1 MARIQHIAPTPVEKT
16 ELAKAQALDWD
27 FGETQWALQDA
38 FEDAEYPEV
47 DGDDERVYYTLAYKI
62 GRKRNITAR
71 ADVLAVTR
79 DLEYAIEMKLPATI
93 DDATLDVELVNYDDG
108 IPAAFAR
115 PVKEESTVP
124 EYRHE
129 QYTNVLERAHDV
141 DVDLRGEQQ

>member
-16 ELAKAQALDWD
+16 ELVKAQALDWD

-38 FEDAEYPEV
+38 FEGAEYPEP
-47 DGDDERVYYTLAYKI
+47 DDDERVFYTLAFKI

-71 ADVLAVTR
+71 VDVLAVTR

-93 DDATLDVELVNYDDG
+93 DDATLDIELVNYDDG

-115 PVKEESTVP
+115 PVKDDSTVP
-124 EYRHE
+124 EYRHA
-129 QYTNVLERAHDV
+129 QYTKVLERAHDV
-141 DVDLRGEQQ
+141 GVDLRGEQL